1 MQSLAFVS
9 DAAIPKSSG
18 GGSSV
23 TEFGVTQTLITFHG
37 IQHHLGWTLSI
48 VPHHKS
54 QGLHPGW
61 VDGRARDH
69 SGSIACPTSPSGRFL
84 FIYTCA
90 YLVVHL

>member
-1 MQSLAFVS
+1 MGV
-9 DAAIPKSSG
+9 
-18 GGSSV
+18 SV
-23 TEFGVTQTLITFHG
+23 TEFGVPPNS
-37 IQHHLGWTLSI
+37 HHSSWHPAPLGLELSI
-48 VPHHKS
+48 VHHHKS